1 MDFARASTGGS
12 PSLSLTIGTNG
23 NLYGLTRDGGVNNRG
38 VIYEYNIALESYTK
52 KFDLTLE
59 NGNTPTGKLIEVGNN
74 KFMGLTNLG
83 GSNNDGVIFE
93 FDIQTNTY
101 TKKFDFELSSA
112 VKILKA
118 ALLWP
123 LRKIVCNS

>member
-1 MDFARASTGGS
+1 M
-12 PSLSLTIGTNG
+12 G

-59 NGNTPTGKLIEVGNN
+59 NGNTPTGKLIDVGNN

-101 TKKFDFELSSA
+101 TKKFDFRI
-112 VKILKA
+112 K
-118 ALLWP
+118 
-123 LRKIVCNS
+123 